1 MVSGGVWMVSGWG
14 LRVSGNVLIPG
25 YQDIA
30 IPNPLANFKL
40 GHTRILPFLPVPSI
54 AKTSMSGVVWMVS
67 GGVWTGSDGVSQC
80 IYTKFVGKL
89 YKSHASSDIAFSSS
103 AL

>member
-1 MVSGGVWMVSGWG
+1 MPLSEGVWMVSGGVWMVSGWG

-30 IPNPLANFKL
+30 IPNPLAKFQL

-54 AKTSMSGVVWMVS
+54 AKRLCLGVS
-67 GGVWTGSDGVSQC
+67 GWCLDDV
-80 IYTKFVGKL
+80 
-89 YKSHASSDIAFSSS
+89 
-103 AL
+103 